1 MKDIHI
7 RNKEARFKYE
17 ILESFE
23 AGIQLKGDE
32 IKAVRANR
40 VNLKSSYAKIFYTS
54 GKPELFLVGAH
65 FHTFTG
71 DPYRTRKLL
80 LKSEEIKRLIGKIV
94 EKGLTVLPL
103 AIYIK
108 RGRAKVE
115 IALGKGRKLHDKR
128 ELLKRRDLDRE
139 ARGIISA

>member
-7 RNKEARFKYE
+7 KNKEARFKYE

-32 IKAVRANR
+32 IKAVRASR
-40 VNLKSSYAKIFYTS
+40 VNLRGSYAKILYS
-54 GKPELFLVGAH
+54 CGKPELFLVGAH

-80 LKSEEIKRLIGKIV
+80 LKSEEIKRLIGKTI

-128 ELLKRRDLDRE
+128 ELLKQRDLDRE
-139 ARGIISA
+139 VRKSV